1 MDGDKRGRVR
11 RTLALVMGLF
21 AAGAALAADYPARPI
36 RYVVAFAPGG
46 INDIMAR
53 IVAQKLNEAWGQPVI
68 VDNRP
73 GAGGNLAAE
82 MVAKATPDGYTFM
95 NISTAHTIAQTLYT
109 RLNYSLERDMAPVV
123 VLGSAP
129 LMMVV
134 NPKVPV
140 KNLAE
145 LAAWAKKNRLIYASG
160 GVGVISHLSMEMLK
174 LAAGFD
180 ATHVPY
186 KGVGPAVPDL
196 ISGEAH
202 AMINAV
208 PELFPH
214 AKGGRLRIIGVLTEK
229 RHPFMPEVPTFI
241 EQGHKEFV
249 MGNWTGIVAPKGIP
263 RAVADKLAQL
273 SGVKLGK
280 PTLVSES
287 IADQDDGRAEPPR
300 EYRSSR
306 CCNFSNA
313 GDDGASSP
321 PPRAVPQPTTRRPT
335 TTPATTTPARRD
347 HRDRAPGRQRPRRG
361 GAAPGLRGADHRG
374 RRRAA
379 RLVGV
384 DRPAPGRDHHRRR
397 AGRHRH
403 RRREGPRR
411 RRLPASRR

>member
-1 MDGDKRGRVR
+1 MGGLTGWRVWSVAACVIT
-11 RTLALVMGLF
+11 TLCTS
-21 AAGAALAADYPARPI
+21 AGYAADYPVRPI

-95 NISTAHTIAQTLYT
+95 NISTAHTISQTLYT
-109 RLNYSLERDMAPVV
+109 RLNYNLERDMTPVV

-145 LAAWAKKNRLIYASG
+145 LGAWAKKNRLIYASG
-160 GVGVISHLSMEMLK
+160 GVGVISHLSMEMFK

-186 KGVGPAVPDL
+186 KGVGPAIPDL
-196 ISGEAH
+196 LSGEAH
-202 AMINAV
+202 VMINAV

-214 AKGGRLRIIGVLTEK
+214 AKGGRLRIIGVLTTK

-249 MGNWTGIVAPKGIP
+249 MGNWTGIVAPKGMP
-263 RAVADKLAQL
+263 KAVANKLA
-273 SGVKLGK
+273 GEI
-280 PTLVSES
+280 TR
-287 IADQDDGRAEPPR
+287 II
-300 EYRSSR
+300 RSPETSK
-306 CCNFSNA
+306 
-313 GDDGASSP
+313 
-321 PPRAVPQPTTRRPT
+321 
-335 TTPATTTPARRD
+335 
-347 HRDRAPGRQRPRRG
+347 
-361 GAAPGLRGADHRG
+361 
-374 RRRAA
+374 
-379 RLVGV
+379 RLVEMGV
-384 DRPAPGRDHHRRR
+384 EPLGGTPEEFGKLIRTEVERFGKAVK
-397 AGRHRH
+397 
-403 RRREGPRR
+403 
-411 RRLPASRR
+411 ASGAKAD